1 MKEVCDYHPC
11 SENVSFTL
19 RNKRIGF
26 SGSGNGGLKKTTTI
40 WIKLSYSFSNSYVKM
55 WELGHKK
62 GWALK
67 NWCFRTVALE
77 ETLESPLD
85 SKEIKPVNPKGNQSL
100 IFKDWCWNGSSNPLV
115 TWCEELTH
123 WKRPWCW
130 KDWGQEKGTT
140 EDEMVGCH
148 HGLSGHEFEQTQGES
163 EGQETL
169 ACCSLWDHKETQLR
183 GWTTM
188 KGFQK
193 LCWSEF
199 WNVIGGMARSL

>member
-19 RNKRIGF
+19 RNERIGF
-26 SGSGNGGLKKTTTI
+26 SGSGNGGLKKTITI

-67 NWCFRTVALE
+67 NWCFRTVVLE

-100 IFKDWCWNGSSNPLV
+100 IFIGRTDAEMEAPILWSPDVKNWLIGKDPDAGKGW
-115 TWCEELTH
+115 
-123 WKRPWCW
+123 R
-130 KDWGQEKGTT
+130 QEKKGMA
-140 EDEMVGCH
+140 EDEMVG
-148 HGLSGHEFEQTQGES
+148 
-163 EGQETL
+163 
-169 ACCSLWDHKETQLR
+169 
-183 GWTTM
+183 
-188 KGFQK
+188 
-193 LCWSEF
+193 
-199 WNVIGGMARSL
+199 

>member
-85 SKEIKPVNPKGNQSL
+85 SKEIKPVNPKGNHSL

-123 WKRPWCW
+123 WKDPDAGKIEGRRRGQQRMRWLDAITDSVDMSLSKLREKVKDRKPWHAAVYGII
-130 KDWGQEKGTT
+130 KR
-140 EDEMVGCH
+140 H
-148 HGLSGHEFEQTQGES
+148 
-163 EGQETL
+163 
-169 ACCSLWDHKETQLR
+169 
-183 GWTTM
+183 
-188 KGFQK
+188 
-193 LCWSEF
+193 
-199 WNVIGGMARSL
+199 N